1 MKKKLIKVVMLVIL
15 LTLFN
20 ASQSY
25 AISSK
30 EDIEIFK
37 EYMEDYRQ
45 KEMKKGFRGV
55 EYKEAIFWFDAGP
68 KTIDAETGKTYYS
81 DGIGWGLSLIHI

>member
-1 MKKKLIKVVMLVIL
+1 MKKILIKLFIFVIL

-20 ASQSY
+20 ASKCY

-37 EYMEDYRQ
+37 EYREDYRQ
-45 KEMKKGFRGV
+45 KQMKKDF
-55 EYKEAIFWFDAGP
+55 KEENI
-68 KTIDAETGKTYYS
+68 KMQY
-81 DGIGWGLSLIHI
+81 IGLRQNQKQ